1 MEVLKVAM
9 RALGLEPEKE
19 EIPKMVLDVDDDGNC
34 TIEMQNSSR

>member
-19 EIPKMVLDVDDDGNC
+19 EIPKMVSDVDDDGSG
-34 TIEMQNSSR
+34 TIDTKNS

>member
-19 EIPKMVLDVDDDGNC
+19 EISKMVSDVDDDGSG
-34 TIEMQNSSR
+34 TIDTKNS